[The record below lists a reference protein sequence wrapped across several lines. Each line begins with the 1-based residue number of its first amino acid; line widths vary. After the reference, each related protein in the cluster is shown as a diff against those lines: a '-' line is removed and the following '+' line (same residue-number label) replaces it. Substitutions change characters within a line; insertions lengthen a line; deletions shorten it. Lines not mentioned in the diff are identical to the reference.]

1 MVFIVSLYAYYFTE
15 GDSSFLLDG
24 LDRFS
29 HHLYNMESLYRAVS
43 ITILAIIPLAT
54 SLRIAAIAWFWFRKS
69 KISFY
74 TILIFIPVWTLGEI
88 VVLCYTSYI
97 LRLAYGCYDSDSFSF
112 TSSYEQTTSRSN
124 ICDEFGSK
132 LYVQPGIIAAYL
144 VMHILLDIC
153 LLNTMD
159 AMHPYIVKYGDGKRF
174 SVLLFNKAI
183 VELFL
188 TLPFG

>member
-74 TILIFIPVWTLGEI
+74 TVMYHPVLFCLFNVWKIKAPLYKKDNNWKSNLFHYRYLSLFRFGHSEKLLFYATHLIF
-88 VVLCYTSYI
+88 
-97 LRLAYGCYDSDSFSF
+97 
-112 TSSYEQTTSRSN
+112 
-124 ICDEFGSK
+124 
-132 LYVQPGIIAAYL
+132 
-144 VMHILLDIC
+144 
-153 LLNTMD
+153 
-159 AMHPYIVKYGDGKRF
+159 
-174 SVLLFNKAI
+174 
-183 VELFL
+183 
-188 TLPFG
+188 

>member
-74 TILIFIPVWTLGEI
+74 TVTYHPVYSFVCSMYESTFIYIYKKNNSKSNLFHYRYLSLFRFGHSEKLLFYATHLIF
-88 VVLCYTSYI
+88 
-97 LRLAYGCYDSDSFSF
+97 
-112 TSSYEQTTSRSN
+112 
-124 ICDEFGSK
+124 
-132 LYVQPGIIAAYL
+132 
-144 VMHILLDIC
+144 
-153 LLNTMD
+153 
-159 AMHPYIVKYGDGKRF
+159 
-174 SVLLFNKAI
+174 
-183 VELFL
+183 
-188 TLPFG
+188 

>member
-74 TILIFIPVWTLGEI
+74 TVTYHPVYSFVCLMYERLKHLYIKKQQLKIQFVSLQILIFIPVWTLGEI

-97 LRLAYGCYDSDSFSF
+97 LRLVFFYLSF
-112 TSSYEQTTSRSN
+112 Y
-124 ICDEFGSK
+124 
-132 LYVQPGIIAAYL
+132 
-144 VMHILLDIC
+144 
-153 LLNTMD
+153 
-159 AMHPYIVKYGDGKRF
+159 
-174 SVLLFNKAI
+174 
-183 VELFL
+183 
-188 TLPFG
+188 

>member
-74 TILIFIPVWTLGEI
+74 TVTYHPVLFCLFIMYERLKHLYIKKTTTENPICFITDTYLYSGLDTRRNYCFMLHILYFKTGIFLLI
-88 VVLCYTSYI
+88 
-97 LRLAYGCYDSDSFSF
+97 
-112 TSSYEQTTSRSN
+112 
-124 ICDEFGSK
+124 
-132 LYVQPGIIAAYL
+132 
-144 VMHILLDIC
+144 ILLDTNTF
-153 LLNTMD
+153 LLRT
-159 AMHPYIVKYGDGKRF
+159 F
-174 SVLLFNKAI
+174 SI
-183 VELFL
+183 
-188 TLPFG
+188 

>member
-54 SLRIAAIAWFWFRKS
+54 GLRIAAIAWFWFRKS

-74 TILIFIPVWTLGEI
+74 TVTYHPVYSFVCLMYESTFIYIYKKQLKIQFVSLQILIFIPVWTLGEI

-97 LRLAYGCYDSDSFSF
+97 LRLVFFYLSF
-112 TSSYEQTTSRSN
+112 Y
-124 ICDEFGSK
+124 
-132 LYVQPGIIAAYL
+132 
-144 VMHILLDIC
+144 
-153 LLNTMD
+153 
-159 AMHPYIVKYGDGKRF
+159 
-174 SVLLFNKAI
+174 
-183 VELFL
+183 
-188 TLPFG
+188 

>member
-74 TILIFIPVWTLGEI
+74 TVTYHPVYSFVCSMYESTFIYIYKKQLKIQFVSLQILIFIPVWTLGEI

-97 LRLAYGCYDSDSFSF
+97 LRLVFFYLSF
-112 TSSYEQTTSRSN
+112 Y
-124 ICDEFGSK
+124 
-132 LYVQPGIIAAYL
+132 
-144 VMHILLDIC
+144 
-153 LLNTMD
+153 
-159 AMHPYIVKYGDGKRF
+159 
-174 SVLLFNKAI
+174 
-183 VELFL
+183 
-188 TLPFG
+188 